1 MTAAD
6 LFIIAVLVTVL
17 VIGAVSG
24 LRMLLDHLREH
35 FSPET
40 PASTVSG
47 DVVKDEPLDWI
58 QHHRSRPEAPAMTSE
73 QRLVAEYLAA
83 KADQDEIH
91 RQARMAMHEA
101 AGQGWRNVAE

>member
-24 LRMLLDHLREH
+24 LRMLLDKLRQH
-35 FSPET
+35 FSPEA
-40 PASTVSG
+40 PAPTESEM
-47 DVVKDEPLDWI
+47 VVEDSLDWI
-58 QHHRSRPEAPAMTSE
+58 QHRRPRPKVPAMTSE

-83 KADQDEIH
+83 RAEQEAIH
-91 RQARMAMHEA
+91 REARIAMHEA